1 VFCEIVSTLV
11 IGAIVA
17 IAVLAKPSHHT
28 VSLFNTNGVHGSAV
42 WGAIV
47 GAMVMGFF
55 ALTGF
60 EAAADMSEESVGAR
74 RAIPRAVIWSLV
86 GTGLF
91 GMIALVC
98 FASAVPAGKMGD
110 IAGSYTPVYDVVS
123 YWLGSVGARVALAF
137 PLVAVLGT
145 CLSVIAVM
153 GRLIFALARDNIVP
167 FSKQMRT
174 VNGRSKVPAAA
185 LVIGSLLAVAMLI
198 YAYYQVNT
206 FNVLVGATSILPF
219 VYYLLIIAA
228 YAVKRRE
235 LEAYHVPGMFTLGRW
250 STLVFIIAFAWEIVA
265 MLMLTLQPMFHRAD
279 IAVLGTLGVGVVWYA
294 AALHWRLKSGTAG
307 VPEVA
312 PEVAVTEASAEGLAT
327 ETE

>member
-1 VFCEIVSTLV
+1 
-11 IGAIVA
+11 
-17 IAVLAKPSHHT
+17 
-28 VSLFNTNGVHGSAV
+28 
-42 WGAIV
+42 
-47 GAMVMGFF
+47 
-55 ALTGF
+55 
-60 EAAADMSEESVGAR
+60 MSEESVGAR

-91 GMIALVC
+91 GMIALIC
-98 FASAVPAGKMGD
+98 FAAAVPRGHMGA
-110 IAGSYTPVYDVVS
+110 IAGSYTPVYDLVS
-123 YWLGSVGARVALAF
+123 YWLGSAGARVALAF

-167 FSKQMRT
+167 FSKPLRS

-185 LVIGSLLAVAMLI
+185 LVIGAVLAIAMLV

-219 VYYLLIIAA
+219 VYYLLIIGA

-250 STLVFIIAFAWEIVA
+250 STLVFVVSFAWEIVA

-279 IAVLGTLGVGVVWYA
+279 IAVAGTAGVGVVWYV
-294 AALHWRLKSGTAG
+294 AALHWRLKSGAAG
-307 VPEVA
+307 VPEGA
-312 PEVAVTEASAEGLAT
+312 PPAMPEASSEALAAEAD
-327 ETE
+327 